1 MSVEQPCN
9 GQKQEPLG
17 LALLVT
23 AGCMDHGVAV
33 KKDRREAV
41 VGLVRLL
48 PPWRAL
54 SVSLKF

>member
-1 MSVEQPCN
+1 MEQSCN

-17 LALLVT
+17 SALLVT
-23 AGCMDHGVAV
+23 AGSMDHGVAV
-33 KKDRREAV
+33 KKDRCLEAV

-48 PPWRAL
+48 PPWRAM